1 MGIDNAVVIVKK
13 SLPWDGTA
21 GERRSIAQPFD
32 LAHP

>member
-1 MGIDNAVVIVKK
+1 MVIDNAEMIIKK